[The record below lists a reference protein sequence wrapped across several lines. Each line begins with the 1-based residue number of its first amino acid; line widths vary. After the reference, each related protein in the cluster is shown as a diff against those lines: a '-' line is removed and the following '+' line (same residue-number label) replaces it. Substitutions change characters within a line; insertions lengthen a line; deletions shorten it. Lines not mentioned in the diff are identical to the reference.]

1 MAMIQR
7 KFYFPEELYERLQL
21 QAKIERKRITDVLR
35 ELVDQGLEE
44 KKEQTKREKKHPLLQ
59 LAELGKKYSFK
70 GPKDFAENHDKY
82 FAEAWEELKG
92 KRIRNQK

>member
-35 ELVDQGLEE
+35 ESLSESLE
-44 KKEQTKREKKHPLLQ
+44 KKEKKHAEKNKHPLQGL
-59 LAELGKKYSFK
+59 LEIAEKYRFH
-70 GPKDFAENHDKY
+70 GPKDLAENHDKY

-92 KRIRNQK
+92 KRIKNQK

>member
-35 ELVDQGLEE
+35 ELIAKGLEE
-44 KKEQTKREKKHPLLQ
+44 KKKHVREKKHPLQGL
-59 LAELGKKYSFK
+59 LEIAEKYRFK
-70 GPKDFAENHDKY
+70 GPPDLAENHDKY